1 MVLRT
6 NLSEPFGVPLLESGA
21 VNPDPVADDGL
32 EVVEVLKPEQ
42 VAAATADDG
51 VVTEDDVVT
60 R

>member
-1 MVLRT
+1 MV
-6 NLSEPFGVPLLESGA
+6 VDYGA
-21 VNPDPVADDGL
+21 PIVEVANAIRRNIIEQIEGTTGL